1 MIMRPN
7 MRLAFALAVALLAP
21 SSVLAADLDP
31 RVPPLQQRLDAL
43 STDPRYA
50 DLAGLQH
57 LHARQAVDALAVA
70 KKRDRELA
78 AYVAD
83 RRVEIAE
90 TIARAQAADH
100 ELQALDDQRTDLLLQ
115 ISRRETERARQEAE
129 RLRIQAQIQAEQAAQ
144 AQQEAQAEA
153 QARQE
158 AEDALSSA
166 TGKQSAKLSAT
177 RQKQASL
184 AREAAELMSGAKLP
198 ASRFNDAGEVFTFT
212 GAAFAAGKSGLSS
225 EAAGQAKALAAY
237 LQTTKGKAT
246 VQAYDAN
253 PVTAQARADALRA
266 ALVAEGVP
274 SSRVKA
280 AGKKAAATKARSAE
294 VTVAQ

>member
-1 MIMRPN
+1 MIRSNLGMGCV
-7 MRLAFALAVALLAP
+7 LAAALAASMAA
-21 SSVLAADLDP
+21 SAADLDP
-31 RVPPLQQRLDAL
+31 RVPPLQQRLDVLAN
-43 STDPRYA
+43 DPRYV
-50 DLAGLQH
+50 DLAGVQLLQ
-57 LHARQAVDALAVA
+57 ARQAVDALAAA
-70 KKRDRELA
+70 KKRDRDLA

-90 TIARAQAADH
+90 TTARAQAADR
-100 ELQALDDQRTDLLLQ
+100 EAQALDGQRNQLLLQ

-129 RLRIQAQIQAEQAAQ
+129 RLRIQAQVQAEQAEQ
-144 AQQEAQAEA
+144 ARQQAEAEA
-153 QARQE
+153 QARQD

-198 ASRFNDAGEVFTFT
+198 VSRFNDAGEVFTFT

-225 EAAGQAKALAAY
+225 EAAGQVKALAAY

-253 PVTAQARADALRA
+253 PATAQARADALRA

-294 VTVAQ
+294 VAVTP